1 MSMLHTSG
9 RNIVDVNGKPVV
21 LRGFNL
27 GGWFIMETWMA
38 PTDSGGIPD
47 TYGAIQKLDQRFGV
61 ATEQSLIRTYQQ
73 SWITT
78 TDLDHIKAGGFNVI
92 RVPIWWG
99 QFFLLNNPTPSGW
112 RPDAFTML
120 DWVIAQAAARG
131 IYTVVDMHGVIGGE
145 SSNQD
150 TGQQN
155 NNSYWTN
162 ATEQANTLWMW
173 TQIANHYKGNPNVAM
188 YDAINEPMNAPN
200 DAAVLTAYN
209 NIYKTIRAADP
220 AHIITLEATFDS
232 WNLDSM
238 PAPSL
243 YNWTNVVYQLHQYQW
258 SATAGAVKGG
268 SDFVVSNVNA
278 HAAWNVPVYVGEWQ
292 DFGTGAST
300 WDYSIND
307 YDNAGLSWSSWSYKT
322 DGQLPDSWGY
332 YDPTRG
338 LPVPNL
344 STDSAATIAA
354 DWQQWTTSNC
364 CALNTSI
371 GMKP

>member
-1 MSMLHTSG
+1 MLHTSG
-9 RNIVDVNGKPVV
+9 NKIVDASGKPVA

-27 GGWFIMETWMA
+27 GGWFIIEAWMA
-38 PTDSGGIPD
+38 PLDSGGLPD
-47 TYGAIQKLDQRFGV
+47 TYSGMQKLDQRFGV

-78 TDLDHIKAGGFNVI
+78 TDLDNIKAGGFNLI
-92 RVPIWWG
+92 RVPVWWG

-145 SSNQD
+145 STNQD

-162 ATEQANTLWMW
+162 TTEQANTLWMW

-188 YDAINEPMNAPN
+188 YDAINEPVNAPN
-200 DAAVLTAYN
+200 DTAVLTAYN
-209 NIYKTIRAADP
+209 NIYNTIRAADP
-220 AHIITLEATFDS
+220 QHIITLEATFDS

-238 PAPSL
+238 PAPSQ

-258 SATAGAVKGG
+258 SGTAGAVKGG

-278 HAAWNVPVYVGEWQ
+278 HAAWNIPIYVGEWQ
-292 DFGTGAST
+292 DFSTGAST
-300 WDYSIND
+300 WDYSISD
-307 YDNAGLSWSSWSYKT
+307 YDNAGLSWSSWSYKA
-322 DGQLPDSWGY
+322 DGQLPDPWGY
-332 YDPTRG
+332 YDPTHG

-364 CALNTSI
+364 CVLNTAI